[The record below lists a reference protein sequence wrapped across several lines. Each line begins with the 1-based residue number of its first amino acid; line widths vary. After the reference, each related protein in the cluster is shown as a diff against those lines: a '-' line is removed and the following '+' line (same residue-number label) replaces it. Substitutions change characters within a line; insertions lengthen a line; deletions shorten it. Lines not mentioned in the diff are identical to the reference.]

1 MVVSFVSPLNA
12 FLETV
17 FDVSLVDLMVI
28 VLSFLHP
35 LKALAP
41 IFVTLP
47 GSVIHLRELHPLN
60 AFAPISVTCF
70 PIVTFLSLVA
80 PLNAFLPMV
89 LILLPIV
96 TLVTVLLPLNALSEI
111 CVTLYVT
118 PLIFTADGMVTVF
131 AFLFAGALYW
141 MK

>member
-12 FLETV
+12 FFATV
-17 FDVSLVDLMVI
+17 FDVSFVDLIVM

-35 LKALAP
+35 LNALAP
-41 IFVTLP
+41 IFVTLL
-47 GSVIHLRELHPLN
+47 GSVMLVRELHPLN
-60 AFAPISVTCF
+60 AFASISFTFF

-96 TLVTVLLPLNALSEI
+96 TLVTVLLCHASNYISLLPQFCRRLNPTFHFLS
-111 CVTLYVT
+111 LS
-118 PLIFTADGMVTVF
+118 
-131 AFLFAGALYW
+131 
-141 MK
+141 